1 MSYNGYFKRSHYSK
15 RGIAKISKEALNRQ
29 HIYRMLSS
37 KGNPSVD
44 NIGSLLNALGLQLKI
59 AACAF

>member
-1 MSYNGYFKRSHYSK
+1 MLVGCINEALEQYFVDHN
-15 RGIAKISKEALNRQ
+15 KEAHINRQ

-44 NIGSLLNALGLQLKI
+44 NIGSLLNALGLQLKVE
-59 AACAF
+59 ACAF